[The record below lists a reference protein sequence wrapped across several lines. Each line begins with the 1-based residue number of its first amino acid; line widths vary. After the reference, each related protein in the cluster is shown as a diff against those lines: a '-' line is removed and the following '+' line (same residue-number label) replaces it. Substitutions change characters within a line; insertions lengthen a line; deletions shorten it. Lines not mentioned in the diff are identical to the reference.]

1 MRPSGHGD
9 ERGPVAGDPGRTERG
24 VWSEDADHE
33 DLIGLGEG
41 REVHHPHP
49 ADVARRLIPDQLRL
63 VDSSKACR
71 PVERKPPNCRPWHSV
86 GTQLDPPN
94 YHSVGPGTRLE
105 SRFSRSPPP

>member
-71 PVERKPPNCRPWHSV
+71 PVERKVPMRRPWDALL
-86 GTQLDPPN
+86 Q
-94 YHSVGPGTRLE
+94 
-105 SRFSRSPPP
+105 RSA